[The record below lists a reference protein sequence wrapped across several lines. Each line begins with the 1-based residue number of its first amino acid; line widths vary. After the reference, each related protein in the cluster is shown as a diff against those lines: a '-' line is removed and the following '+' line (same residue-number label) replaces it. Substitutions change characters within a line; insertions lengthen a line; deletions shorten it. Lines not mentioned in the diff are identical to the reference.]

1 VGRIRI
7 RHREGGIRNR
17 HDTALLITIRGLA
30 VSHAARNPVSLK
42 LPLAVVAGLSI
53 LVLATAMARWS
64 GESIR
69 SPDAPVISQRD
80 LRFEDRPDGSVAVL
94 DATSGQVIDSITG
107 EAGFARG
114 TLRGFARERR
124 IRGLGPEAPLQL
136 VARSDGRLTLID
148 PLTGHIVD
156 LESFGAVNAGVF
168 ARMLPKPSRGVAVSS
183 HASPGGRP

>member
-1 VGRIRI
+1 M
-7 RHREGGIRNR
+7 
-17 HDTALLITIRGLA
+17 
-30 VSHAARNPVSLK
+30 SHAARNPVSLK

-53 LVLATAMARWS
+53 LVVATATARWS
-64 GESIR
+64 GGESIR

-124 IRGLGPEAPLQL
+124 IRGLGPETPLQL
-136 VARSDGRLTLID
+136 VARADGRLTLID

-168 ARMLPKPSRGVAVSS
+168 ARMLPRPSRGVAASS
-183 HASPGGRP
+183 QASPGGRP